1 MSRNNGFKR
10 EEFEL
15 THLMLLTS
23 LILMEADPLPAGK
36 SLVEVRFGEVPMKLF
51 TYKPKDFSDGPVI
64 MVFHGVLRNAEEYR
78 DDSVAMGDRF
88 RALIVAPLFD
98 EATFP
103 KPKYQFGGI
112 LKNGKATPS
121 NEWTGEY
128 INRIVKEI
136 RRREARPEM
145 PLYLIGHSGGGQF
158 VIRTSAFVGT
168 DAKRIVA
175 ANPGTHLFP
184 TLTADFPF
192 GFAGLPAELQ
202 TDARLKSYLAQPL
215 TIYLGTQDIERDEY
229 LDVTAPADLQ
239 GKTRFERGQ
248 NAYSA
253 AKRIADERQW
263 PFGWKLVIA
272 PEVEHDHTKM
282 FNHSQCAEA
291 LELAEPRLPVRVPR

>member
-1 MSRNNGFKR
+1 MSRDNDLKL

-15 THLMLLTS
+15 TYLMLLTS
-23 LILMEADPLPAGK
+23 LILMETEPLPAGK

-51 TYKPKDFSDGPVI
+51 TYKSKDFSDGPLI

-98 EATFP
+98 EVTFP

-112 LKNGKATPS
+112 LKNGRATPS
-121 NEWTGEY
+121 HEWTGEY
-128 INRIVKEI
+128 VKRIVKEI
-136 RRREARPEM
+136 RDREGRPEM

-184 TLTADFPF
+184 TRTADFPF
-192 GFAGLPAELQ
+192 GFAGLPDELQ
-202 TDARLKSYLAQPL
+202 TDERLKAYLAQPL

-229 LDVTAPADLQ
+229 LDVTAPAELQ

-248 NAYSA
+248 NAYFA
-253 AKRIADERQW
+253 GKKIANERRW

-272 PEVEHDHTKM
+272 PDIEHDHTKM
-282 FNHSQCAEA
+282 FNHTRCAEA
-291 LELAEPRLPVRVPR
+291 LELAEQ

>member
-1 MSRNNGFKR
+1 
-10 EEFEL
+10 
-15 THLMLLTS
+15 MLLAS
-23 LILMEADPLPAGK
+23 LIVTGADPLSTGK
-36 SLVEVRFGEVPMKLF
+36 SLVEVRFGEVPMKLY

-78 DDSVAMGDRF
+78 DDSVEMGERF

-98 EATFP
+98 ETTFP

-112 LKNGKATPS
+112 LKNGTATPRD
-121 NEWTGEY
+121 EWTGEY
-128 INRIVKEI
+128 VNRIVKVI
-136 RRREARPEM
+136 RHREGRPEM

-184 TLTADFPF
+184 NRAADFPF
-192 GFAGLPAELQ
+192 GFGGLPDELQ

-215 TIYLGTQDIERDEY
+215 TIYIGTKDIERDEY
-229 LDVTAPADLQ
+229 LDVTDPAELQ

-248 NAYSA
+248 NAFSA
-253 AKRIADERQW
+253 GKKIAEERQW
-263 PFGWKLVIA
+263 PFGWKLVLA
-272 PEVEHDHTKM
+272 PDVEHDHTKM
-282 FNHSQCAEA
+282 FNHSRCAEA
-291 LELAEPRLPVRVPR
+291 LEIAEPRLPVRNPR